1 MLMAPWVM
9 AGVSGDVAQEL
20 QMPSGPQA
28 LEDVQKPMPSRLATL
43 QDPGTSDQIVLY
55 QHSLKHFPSQSWCE
69 VCVDSRS
76 RDQLKIDAV
85 VDYAYM
91 GDGGLVPDSKKM
103 DMQHVVAGTAKWVR
117 DLRYERF
124 LSARRQTEGVL
135 QLLLDKVANKC
146 RPEGQD
152 WQIPRQVSPNPGSY

>member
-9 AGVSGDVAQEL
+9 AGVSGAVAQEL

-85 VDYAYM
+85 VDLRLHGRRRPGARLQE
-91 GDGGLVPDSKKM
+91 DG
-103 DMQHVVAGTAKWVR
+103 HA
-117 DLRYERF
+117 
-124 LSARRQTEGVL
+124 ARGCW
-135 QLLLDKVANKC
+135 NS
-146 RPEGQD
+146 
-152 WQIPRQVSPNPGSY
+152 QVGA